1 MSFLN
6 SIEKQ
11 KLLKKM
17 REYSLKKDI
26 GFREYSKGLTTIF
39 VKNTA
44 DHILE
49 KLRKKRICEA
59 SVLKIH
65 SRQDAKDFS
74 ILTEEEKDLLPK
86 LMKKYK

>member
-26 GFREYSKGLTTIF
+26 GFR
-39 VKNTA
+39 
-44 DHILE
+44 
-49 KLRKKRICEA
+49 
-59 SVLKIH
+59 
-65 SRQDAKDFS
+65 
-74 ILTEEEKDLLPK
+74 
-86 LMKKYK
+86 